1 MTSAAF
7 ARRETSSR
15 WQRFSAEIAKG
26 SKHHGEETAHDV
38 RVAIRRLTQ
47 ALRVFAPL
55 LADKQA
61 KRLRKELRPLLDAA
75 AVVRDCDIALQL
87 LRGAGLPSHHA
98 MWDELRAER
107 SSAEARFRHRLA
119 DVTGEAHAAA
129 WPRRLGIEG
138 EAK

>member
-1 MTSAAF
+1 MSSAY
-7 ARRETSSR
+7 ARHETARR

-26 SKHHGEETAHDV
+26 ATHNGEETAHDV

-55 LADKQA
+55 LAGKQA
-61 KRLRKELRPLLDAA
+61 KRLRKKLHPLLDAA

-87 LRGAGLPSHHA
+87 LRGAGLPAQHA

-107 SSAEARFRHRLA
+107 SAAEARFRRRLA
-119 DVTGEAHAAA
+119 DIAGEAKTSA
-129 WPRRLGIEG
+129 WPRRLGIDG
-138 EAK
+138 GGK